1 MNGFDNYFAGKTA
14 VVTGG
19 ASGIG
24 NALAETMLQNGAQ
37 KVAIADFN
45 QENLEKEAA
54 RLEAAYPGKIIGIF
68 CNVTLEDRVKVMLED
83 AAAFFGG
90 RIDLLFN
97 NAGAGLSG
105 IFSELTNEDWKGAF
119 DLNFYGALYGIRHVL
134 PYMKAQGSGQ
144 IVNTISGIAW
154 SPMAYQS
161 MYAATK
167 AALNLLGLTLRYEL
181 WDDNIKVS
189 SATPGTTAT
198 AIFTDGGVE
207 APDYAQTPMQ
217 SAARILK
224 GVQNNE
230 RLICGD
236 DNDLE
241 GSKNA
246 MSPDPA
252 MQKGLD
258 DYYLEVAR
266 DRKQGKFRF

>member
-1 MNGFDNYFAGKTA
+1 MYGFNNYFAGKTA

-24 NALAETMLQNGAQ
+24 NALAETLLQNGAPM
-37 KVAIADFN
+37 VAIADFN
-45 QENLEKEAA
+45 KENLDKETT
-54 RLEAAYPGKIIGIF
+54 RLNAEYPGQVTGIF
-68 CNVTLEDRVKVMLED
+68 CNVTQEDSVKAMLDE
-83 AAAFFGG
+83 AADFFGG

-105 IFSELTNEDWKGAF
+105 EFCSLTNDDWKKGF
-119 DLNFYGALYGIRHVL
+119 DLNFYGAVYGIRHVL
-134 PYMKAQGSGQ
+134 PYMRAQGGGQ

-154 SPMAYQS
+154 SPMALQC

-181 WDDNIKVS
+181 WDDNIKVN

-198 AIFTDGGVE
+198 AIFTGGVE

-224 GVQNNE
+224 GVENND

-236 DNDLE
+236 DSDLE
-241 GSKNA
+241 GAKNA
-246 MSPDPA
+246 FNPDPEY
-252 MQKGLD
+252 QKGLD
-258 DYYLEVAR
+258 DYFLEVAR
-266 DRKQGKFRF
+266 DRKSGKFRF

>member
-1 MNGFDNYFAGKTA
+1 MNGFDNYFEGKTA

-24 NALAETMLQNGAQ
+24 NALAETMLQNGAE

-45 QENLEKEAA
+45 KENLEKETA
-54 RLEAAYPGKIIGIF
+54 RLDKDYPGKIIGIF
-68 CNVTLEDRVKVMLED
+68 CNVTMEDSVKAMLDD
-83 AAAFFGG
+83 AAEFFGG

-97 NAGAGLSG
+97 NAGAGLYSA
-105 IFSELTNEDWKGAF
+105 FSEQTNDDWKGAF
-119 DLNFYGALYGIRHVL
+119 DLNFYGALYGIRNVL
-134 PYMKAQGSGQ
+134 PYMRTQGGGQ

-181 WDDNIKVS
+181 WDDNIKVNT
-189 SATPGTTAT
+189 ATPGTTAT
-198 AIFTDGGVE
+198 AIFAGVE
-207 APDYAQTPMQ
+207 TPDYAQTPMQ
-217 SAARILK
+217 SATRILK
-224 GVQNNE
+224 GVQNND

-236 DNDLE
+236 DNDFE
-241 GSKNA
+241 GAKNA
-246 MSPDPA
+246 LNPESEN
-252 MQKGLD
+252 QKGLD
-258 DYYLEVAR
+258 DYYLAVAR

>member
-1 MNGFDNYFAGKTA
+1 MYGFDNYFAGKTA

-24 NALAETMLQNGAQ
+24 NALAETMLQNGAK

-45 QENLEKEAA
+45 KANLEKESA

-68 CNVTLEDRVKVMLED
+68 CNVTLEDSVTAMLAD

-105 IFSELTNEDWKGAF
+105 SFTELTNEDWKAAF
-119 DLNFYGALYGIRHVL
+119 DLNFYGAVYGIRHVI
-134 PYMKAQGSGQ
+134 PYMKAQGGGQ

-154 SPMAYQS
+154 SPMGLQS

-167 AALNLLGLTLRYEL
+167 AALNMLGLTLRYEL
-181 WDDNIKVS
+181 WDDNIKVN

-198 AIFTDGGVE
+198 AIFTAGGVE
-207 APDYAQTPMQ
+207 PPDYAQTPMQ
-217 SAARILK
+217 SATRILT
-224 GVQNNE
+224 GVRNNQ

-252 MQKGLD
+252 IQKGLD
-258 DYYLEVAR
+258 DYFLEVAR